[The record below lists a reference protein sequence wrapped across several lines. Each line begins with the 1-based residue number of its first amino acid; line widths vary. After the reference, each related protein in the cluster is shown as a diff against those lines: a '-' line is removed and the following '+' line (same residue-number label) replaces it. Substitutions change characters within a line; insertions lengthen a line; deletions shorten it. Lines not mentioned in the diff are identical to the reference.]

1 MQHRAEQNESGA
13 AVRCAECGQKT
24 AKASQYCV
32 LCGAPVAQRRSMSAE
47 PSTGGSGGA
56 IAADQATPPAS
67 REALPQVGVGTF
79 AEWAEWART
88 QRFSV
93 TRLRP
98 GYRPE
103 QVDAFLEAICDTF
116 LGVRQ
121 PPLTASEVRD
131 KQFATTRLRPGYDE
145 EDVDAF
151 LDQAEWRLSA
161 WQRVMDDAD

>member
-1 MQHRAEQNESGA
+1 M
-13 AVRCAECGQKT
+13 T
-24 AKASQYCV
+24 
-32 LCGAPVAQRRSMSAE
+32 AE

-67 REALPQVGVGTF
+67 KEAPPEVGDRTV

-88 QRFSV
+88 QRFSA

-103 QVDAFLEAICDTF
+103 EVDDFIGAICDTF

-131 KQFATTRLRPGYDE
+131 KIFTTTRMRPGYDE
-145 EDVDAF
+145 KEVDAF
-151 LDQAEWRLSA
+151 LDEAEWRLIA
-161 WQRVMDDAD
+161 WQRSVMDDAD